1 MGMGPPTEAF
11 GQTEGDYRDIFVSY
25 GILIIRDYSVGYT
38 YLYSVGN
45 GSPTLIHPSSPV
57 SFTVERVDSSHVRI
71 TKVGSSS
78 YNALRAR
85 AVEVG

>member
-1 MGMGPPTEAF
+1 MGMGLPTEAF
-11 GQTEGDYRDIFVSY
+11 GQTNGDYRDILVSY

-45 GSPTLIHPSSPV
+45 GSPNLIYPDSSHT
-57 SFTVERVDSSHVRI
+57 FTVEKVDSSHVRI